1 MKTLRNIA
9 SIPEPLNTYA
19 ICKECGSKDVEQLEW
34 RKANT
39 GEFNGVFADDT
50 NRPNNGNSQWCCD
63 CEEHVEF
70 EEHSK

>member
-34 RKANT
+34 RKVNT
-39 GEFNGVFADDT
+39 GEFNGTGVEADNT
-50 NRPNNGNSQWCCD
+50 SQWCCD

-70 EEHSK
+70 KEESK